1 MNLVVCDGDPGSDDF
16 MCKRLGAKIFFRGPR
31 VNLVVCDGDPGSE
44 DFMCKRLGAK
54 IFLRGPRDRKV
65 LLRYFASC

>member
-1 MNLVVCDGDPGSDDF
+1 MGFGANLGNG
-16 MCKRLGAKIFFRGPR
+16 RR
-31 VNLVVCDGDPGSE
+31 VNLFVCDGDPGSE

>member
-1 MNLVVCDGDPGSDDF
+1 MGGGEGGG
-16 MCKRLGAKIFFRGPR
+16 RRR
-31 VNLVVCDGDPGSE
+31 VNLVVCDGHPGSE